1 MILLNLLEKVELPIE
16 GMMLISPML
25 ELQKNGNR
33 KDKLVSNI
41 GKISKDTRFNVGVEP
56 KDLTRNL
63 EIVEET
69 VNDGLMLKKATYHWY
84 NTINQQRP
92 KDIYGSYS

>member
-1 MILLNLLEKVELPIE
+1 ME
-16 GMMLISPML
+16 
-25 ELQKNGNR
+25 NR

-41 GKISKDTRFNVGVEP
+41 GKISKDARFNVGVEP

-69 VNDGLMLKKATYHWY
+69 VNDGLMLKK
-84 NTINQQRP
+84 QR
-92 KDIYGSYS
+92 IIGIIQLMRR

>member
-1 MILLNLLEKVELPIE
+1 MF
-16 GMMLISPML
+16 
-25 ELQKNGNR
+25 QCC
-33 KDKLVSNI
+33 
-41 GKISKDTRFNVGVEP
+41 VEP

-84 NTINQQRP
+84 NTINETM
-92 KDIYGSYS
+92 KDTMAHIHDIQPMPTLLMYGTKDLIVDTRAIDEFKRKISNT

>member
-1 MILLNLLEKVELPIE
+1 
-16 GMMLISPML
+16 ML
-25 ELQKNGNR
+25 ELQKNGKNR

-56 KDLTRNL
+56 KYLTRNL

-69 VNDGLMLKKATYHWY
+69 VNDGLMLKS
-84 NTINQQRP
+84 NVSLVIIQLMRR
-92 KDIYGSYS
+92 

>member
-1 MILLNLLEKVELPIE
+1 MEK
-16 GMMLISPML
+16 
-25 ELQKNGNR
+25 NR

-69 VNDGLMLKKATYHWY
+69 VNDGLMLKK
-84 NTINQQRP
+84 QR
-92 KDIYGSYS
+92 IIGIIQLMRR

>member
-1 MILLNLLEKVELPIE
+1 LAILLFQVNLIKSNRQVLP
-16 GMMLISPML
+16 LIH
-25 ELQKNGNR
+25 QKNGKNR

-69 VNDGLMLKKATYHWY
+69 VNDGTNDTLLFLTLNH
-84 NTINQQRP
+84 R
-92 KDIYGSYS
+92 

>member
-1 MILLNLLEKVELPIE
+1 
-16 GMMLISPML
+16 ML
-25 ELQKNGNR
+25 ELQKNGKNR

-69 VNDGLMLKKATYHWY
+69 VNDGLMLKK
-84 NTINQQRP
+84 QR
-92 KDIYGSYS
+92 IIGIIQLMRR